1 VFSFASY
8 YQDHM
13 VLQKEPHKAIVW
25 GYGTPGAT
33 VIIILDEDAYLAT
46 VKLGPSGKG
55 VWLVTMNPQK

>member
-1 VFSFASY
+1 
-8 YQDHM
+8 M